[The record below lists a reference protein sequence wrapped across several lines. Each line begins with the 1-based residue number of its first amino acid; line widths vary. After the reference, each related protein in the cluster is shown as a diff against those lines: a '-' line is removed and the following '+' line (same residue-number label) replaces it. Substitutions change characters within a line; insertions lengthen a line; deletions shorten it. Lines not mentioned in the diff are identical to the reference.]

1 MSDLSCELARPPL
14 FFTVQP
20 MLASGLTL
28 AHRPDLGVLIA
39 RWQREVTPAELQSGY
54 LAIRAAADAAG
65 CGQWLLDLRRR
76 EDVIEP
82 AVNAWFSREFAP
94 SLRGRYAAPARLAY
108 LVSPLRAQQPVL
120 VEVSEAESD
129 CLIATFTEE
138 AAACDWLTAD
148 SSGFN

>member
-28 AHRPDLGVLIA
+28 AHRPDLGMLIA
-39 RWQREVTPAELQSGY
+39 RWQREVTPTELQSGY
-54 LAIRAAADAAG
+54 LAIRAAADAAD

-82 AVNAWFSREFAP
+82 AVNAWFGREFAP
-94 SLRGRYAAPARLAY
+94 SLRGRYERAARLAF
-108 LVSPLRAQQPVL
+108 LVSPRRAQQPVTAM
-120 VEVSEAESD
+120 VSAADTDCQLATFMDEAE
-129 CLIATFTEE
+129 AYR
-138 AAACDWLTAD
+138 WLALC
-148 SSGFN
+148 

>member
-28 AHRPDLGVLIA
+28 SHRPALVVLIA
-39 RWQREVTPAELQSGY
+39 RWQREVTPTELQSGY

-82 AVNAWFSREFAP
+82 TVNAWFGREFAP
-94 SLRGRYAAPARLAY
+94 SLRGRYERAARLAF
-108 LVSPLRAQQPVL
+108 LVSPRRAQQPVTAM
-120 VEVSEAESD
+120 VSAADTDCQLATFMDEAE
-129 CLIATFTEE
+129 AYR
-138 AAACDWLTAD
+138 WLALC
-148 SSGFN
+148 